1 MGAVAGGLIVLYL
14 ISKIMEWAVWKR
26 IFESYRLMVWVS
38 SMAAFAV
45 IFVLWFSQRD
55 KVYAFNPAMF
65 IDYAIAGI
73 TLPIIRT
80 IWRNRRKAKAN
91 RSER

>member
-26 IFESYRLMVWVS
+26 IFESYRPMVWVS
-38 SMAAFAV
+38 SISAFAI

-55 KVYAFNPAMF
+55 KVYAFNAAMF

>member
-1 MGAVAGGLIVLYL
+1 MGAVAGGLIVIYV
-14 ISKIMEWAVWKR
+14 IGKITEWAAWKR

-38 SMAAFAV
+38 SIAAFAI
-45 IFVLWFSQRD
+45 IFALWFSQRN

-73 TLPIIRT
+73 VLPIIRT
-80 IWRNRRKAKAN
+80 IWRNRREAKAN